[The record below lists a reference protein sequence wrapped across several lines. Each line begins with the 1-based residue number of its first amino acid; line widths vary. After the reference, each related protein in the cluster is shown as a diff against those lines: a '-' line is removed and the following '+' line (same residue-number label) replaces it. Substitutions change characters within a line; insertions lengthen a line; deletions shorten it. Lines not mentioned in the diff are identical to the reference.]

1 MKDDDDINLNV
12 LESKIVRMSRVKSS
26 KKTVQFDMGQSQA
39 ITYNDVEDR
48 ESLPREDPDLSR
60 NMRLEISVGTS
71 NQIPGNEPPQREE
84 FPLLDDKFKPGK
96 STLGPANI
104 EQLQTQDLGS
114 PLPGKPK
121 VRSGRGQ
128 AKTEIISCI
137 FKVFD
142 DIRQDDLALQVIN
155 LFKHIFQSVGLD
167 LFLFPYR
174 TISNRT
180 GKVNYAPFFY
190 T

>member
-1 MKDDDDINLNV
+1 MFNDEEEKEGRRDD
-12 LESKIVRMSRVKSS
+12 
-26 KKTVQFDMGQSQA
+26 
-39 ITYNDVEDR
+39 
-48 ESLPREDPDLSR
+48 PDPDLSR
-60 NMRLEISVGTS
+60 NLRLEVSLGTS
-71 NQIPGNEPPQREE
+71 NYMPGSEPAQREE
-84 FPLLDDKFKPGK
+84 FPLLNDRFKPGK
-96 STLGPANI
+96 STIGGTNLD
-104 EQLQTQDLGS
+104 QLQTQALAS
-114 PLPGKPK
+114 PGVEQPRPNAEPEE
-121 VRSGRGQ
+121 

-180 GKVNYAPFFY
+180 GKVNYALFFY